1 MTSSKDYWAARER
14 AQQEANKKLDAKF
27 DKELKKIYDTALI
40 NIRQEIDA
48 FYGRYATKEGISLAE
63 AKKRVSQADIKAYEA
78 KAKEYVTNRTFT
90 EQANEEM
97 RLYNLTMKVNR
108 LEMLKSRIG
117 MELAAKYSDMERK
130 AAKHLQSG
138 AEDEFKRMAGILG
151 KSVPDV
157 KKAAS
162 TIPGAS
168 FHNATYSE
176 RIWTNQRALKS
187 ELDKLLQEGMI
198 QGRNPKALAP
208 QLQRAFGVSKVA
220 SERLMRTEMCRVQ
233 IEAQRQSYD
242 ENGIDEFEYMAHA
255 GCCEICAGMNGKV
268 FKVKKMIV
276 GDNAPPMHPNCR
288 CGTVPHIDMN
298 EYEEWLDSYN
308 QHHMSYSDWIKMHS
322 DSKSGDLFES
332 DFKKFKRGQ
341 KFPKEIDGALDKKQ
355 YIKIRKEY
363 QKATREKFSH
373 GTELGKRIFVQYADQ
388 SAIKTLMETKV
399 VRYQDGKL
407 YLNMYNDLHDP
418 RGAAT
423 GYFHEF
429 GHQID
434 EKLGWKFTKDSTLR
448 DKLKNDFY
456 NISNEEIY
464 EEIKTNYKA
473 SSVSDMIGGLSKGKI
488 KGRYGHKQDYWKTK
502 SHITSEFFAHFIEAQ
517 FDSERRKI
525 LESTFPE
532 SYNYVEE
539 MLERGM
545 PK

>member
-1 MTSSKDYWAARER
+1 MISSKDYWAARER

-27 DKELKKIYDTALI
+27 DKELKKIYDAALI

-78 KAKEYVTNRTFT
+78 KAKEYVANRTFT

-187 ELDKLLQEGMI
+187 EIDKLLQEGMI
-198 QGRNPKALAP
+198 QGRNPRAIAP

-288 CGTVPHIDMN
+288 CGTVPHMDREEFNKWLNEEPKKDTVSEGTKSPKALRSQAENGIINIKIDKFVPCL
-298 EYEEWLDSYN
+298 EDAKTGEILDTE
-308 QHHMSYSDWIKMHS
+308 
-322 DSKSGDLFES
+322 SKKITD
-332 DFKKFKRGQ
+332 KRELKGLT
-341 KFPKEIDGALDKKQ
+341 KNNGWYINWAKEIDAGRQVYGLYLKGDDKLQGLCAFDIDKQNYAVCGNWIVAAPHNRGKNKQ
-355 YIKIRKEY
+355 YNGVGGHLFAIMG
-363 QKATREKFSH
+363 QKSVEAGYGGFFYGKAANKKLLEHYEK
-373 GTELGKRIFVQYADQ
+373 K
-388 SAIKTLMETKV
+388 M
-399 VRYQDGKL
+399 
-407 YLNMYNDLHDP
+407 
-418 RGAAT
+418 GAQ
-423 GYFHEF
+423 EF
-429 GHQID
+429 PGPEPYSFQID
-434 EKLGWKFTKDSTLR
+434 EVAM
-448 DKLKNDFY
+448 
-456 NISNEEIY
+456 E
-464 EEIKTNYKA
+464 
-473 SSVSDMIGGLSKGKI
+473 
-488 KGRYGHKQDYWKTK
+488 
-502 SHITSEFFAHFIEAQ
+502 
-517 FDSERRKI
+517 KI
-525 LESTFPE
+525 LKK
-532 SYNYVEE
+532 YNFEW
-539 MLERGM
+539 R
-545 PK
+545 K

>member
-63 AKKRVSQADIKAYEA
+63 AKKRVSQADIKSYEA
-78 KAKEYVTNRTFT
+78 KAKEYVANRAFT

-151 KSVPDV
+151 KYVPDV

-187 ELDKLLQEGMI
+187 EIDKLLQEGMI
-198 QGRNPKALAP
+198 QGRNPRAIAP

-288 CGTVPHIDMN
+288 CGTVPHMGD
-298 EYEEWLDSYN
+298 EE
-308 QHHMSYSDWIKMHS
+308 IAEIRGGEKTGR
-322 DSKSGDLFES
+322 KSEEIEPVTKANTGAAQKVALADGTVLE
-332 DFKKFKRGQ
+332 KRSEKYG
-341 KFPKEIDGALDKKQ
+341 FPDGAGGVKKMADAIIYKTAEGTEFVFLKKMDKKKQ
-355 YIKIRKEY
+355 KLTIEQAVSNWNRVPTEIRKRA
-363 QKATREKFSH
+363 QKTIEVVDYYNPQDLYWR
-373 GTELGKRIFVQYADQ
+373 KRYKNFTY
-388 SAIKTLMETKV
+388 S
-399 VRYQDGKL
+399 Y
-407 YLNMYNDLHDP
+407 
-418 RGAAT
+418 AT
-423 GYFHEF
+423 GGDTITFYRHNYNHDDDYMIRTYCHEAGHYMDRQF
-429 GHQID
+429 GKTRRYS
-434 EKLGWKFTKDSTLR
+434 EG
-448 DKLKNDFY
+448 
-456 NISNEEIY
+456 NEW
-464 EEIKTNYKA
+464 T
-473 SSVSDMIGGLSKGKI
+473 
-488 KGRYGHKQDYWKTK
+488 
-502 SHITSEFFAHFIEAQ
+502 
-517 FDSERRKI
+517 
-525 LESTFPE
+525 
-532 SYNYVEE
+532 
-539 MLERGM
+539 
-545 PK
+545 

>member
-187 ELDKLLQEGMI
+187 EIDKLLQEGMI
-198 QGRNPKALAP
+198 QGRNPRAIAP

-242 ENGIDEFEYMAHA
+242 ENGVDEYEYMAHT
-255 GCCEICAGMNGKV
+255 GCCEICAAMNGKV

-288 CGTVPHIDMN
+288 CGTVPHMDM
-298 EYEEWLDSYN
+298 EAYEEWLDGYKDHGLDFEEWKKVKPYADNILMKARTVEPKVTSALKDAVSTTDAHLEGLDHRIKGKSSLIRKLATKSKAKGLTVEEYAGKVTDVLRYTSVSGVDSFTDNYFRIIESLKEKGYN
-308 QHHMSYSDWIKMHS
+308 EIEVRNTLKDRDADYRGINTLIQTADGYV
-322 DSKSGDLFES
+322 FELQYHTPES
-332 DFKKFKRGQ
+332 LKI
-341 KFPKEIDGALDKKQ
+341 KEINHKLYEEQRLPRTSKKRRQ
-355 YIKIRKEY
+355 ELNDQMIRNASK
-363 QKATREKFSH
+363 
-373 GTELGKRIFVQYADQ
+373 
-388 SAIKTLMETKV
+388 IKTPP
-399 VRYQDGKL
+399 G
-407 YLNMYNDLHDP
+407 
-418 RGAAT
+418 
-423 GYFHEF
+423 
-429 GHQID
+429 
-434 EKLGWKFTKDSTLR
+434 
-448 DKLKNDFY
+448 
-456 NISNEEIY
+456 
-464 EEIKTNYKA
+464 
-473 SSVSDMIGGLSKGKI
+473 
-488 KGRYGHKQDYWKTK
+488 
-502 SHITSEFFAHFIEAQ
+502 
-517 FDSERRKI
+517 SERIKD
-525 LESTFPE
+525 
-532 SYNYVEE
+532 
-539 MLERGM
+539 MERSS
-545 PK
+545 

>member
-1 MTSSKDYWAARER
+1 MTSSKDYWAAWER

-63 AKKRVSQADIKAYEA
+63 AKKRVSRADIKAYEA
-78 KAKEYVTNRTFT
+78 KAKEYVANRTFT

-117 MELAAKYSDMERK
+117 MELAAKCSDMERK
-130 AAKHLQSG
+130 AAKYLQSG

-187 ELDKLLQEGMI
+187 EIDKLLQEGMI
-198 QGRNPKALAP
+198 QGRNPRAIAP

-288 CGTVPHIDMN
+288 CGTVPHMDGA
-298 EYEEWLDSYN
+298 EYEEWLDAKESGSQDSFKKLKEREESHRKSKYRSTEIARKVIESPDYGRKFSN
-308 QHHMSYSDWIKMHS
+308 LDESSAVQKKLKIAAVRMLNHRSGTKYEDMVFV
-322 DSKSGDLFES
+322 DSK
-332 DFKKFKRGQ
+332 
-341 KFPKEIDGALDKKQ
+341 DGTMRKQTNYTKAEMQVEPTKAMRKMVRDKPDYTIISMHNHAENSMPSTQDIETAYSRKYKYGIIACHDGNVYKYKIGGRPNLYVYYSALVKLDKEGYTKE
-355 YIKIRKEY
+355 KIGSFIQEVRK
-363 QKATREKFSH
+363 AN
-373 GTELGKRIFVQYADQ
+373 I
-388 SAIKTLMETKV
+388 
-399 VRYQDGKL
+399 
-407 YLNMYNDLHDP
+407 
-418 RGAAT
+418 
-423 GYFHEF
+423 
-429 GHQID
+429 QI
-434 EKLGWKFTKDSTLR
+434 EVL
-448 DKLKNDFY
+448 
-456 NISNEEIY
+456 
-464 EEIKTNYKA
+464 
-473 SSVSDMIGGLSKGKI
+473 
-488 KGRYGHKQDYWKTK
+488 
-502 SHITSEFFAHFIEAQ
+502 
-517 FDSERRKI
+517 
-525 LESTFPE
+525 
-532 SYNYVEE
+532 
-539 MLERGM
+539 
-545 PK
+545 